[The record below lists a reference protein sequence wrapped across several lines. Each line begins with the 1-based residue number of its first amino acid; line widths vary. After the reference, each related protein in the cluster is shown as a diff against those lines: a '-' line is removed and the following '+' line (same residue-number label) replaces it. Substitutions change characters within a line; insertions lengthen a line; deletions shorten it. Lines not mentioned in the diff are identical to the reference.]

1 MNLIVEW
8 NHLALEAI
16 RALGKLPSTD
26 PDRARGGP
34 PQVART
40 LGIFHT
46 AIFNTWTAYNAV
58 AKPVYG
64 ILAKRPVAE
73 HGLLKLKSI
82 AIGEA
87 AYRVL
92 KDQFPFTDTQR
103 AKVPAVHDFLCEL
116 DATYAKYVTSAVATP
131 PITAAMITAAKTTGA
146 KAATVVLSFRQ
157 SDHANEANLFADPT
171 CYKSKNKAMAAAL
184 PAAADAVDDPDA
196 WQALSYMDGEHILRT
211 PAFIAPHWGHI
222 DAGDWSGSGVWP
234 GVKPFALT
242 SGKQFRPAV
251 GPHKVLS
258 QAYLDQAKHVIEIQA
273 NLTTEQKVIAE
284 YWADGP
290 NSSLPPG
297 HWTEF
302 TSFVAERDFRV
313 DPCAPDKVAQ
323 ELALLDNSVKLFF
336 AVSNAVFDASIA
348 VWDCK
353 RYYDSVRPVTAIR
366 HLFRGKTIRAW
377 GGPGQGTQDILGET
391 WLPFQKTSFPTPPF
405 SEFVSGHSGFSMA
418 AATVL
423 RLFTGSDR
431 FGFFYTQDKPLA
443 ADTNEPVVGVTLT
456 WPTFTAAARE
466 AGESRLY
473 GGIHFYEGN
482 VVGLDMGAKVG
493 SRHLIRPRSI
503 G

>member
-26 PDRARGGP
+26 PDRGRGGP

-40 LGIFHT
+40 LSIFHT
-46 AIFNTWTAYNAV
+46 ATFNAWTAYNAV

-64 ILAKRPVAE
+64 AVSKRPAAE
-73 HGLLKLKSI
+73 HGLQVLKSVAI
-82 AIGEA
+82 AEA

-92 KDQFPFTDTQR
+92 KDQFPFTDYQR
-103 AKVPAVHDFLCEL
+103 GKVPEVQDFLDEL
-116 DATYAKYVTSAVATP
+116 EASYAKYVTSVVATP
-131 PITAAMITAAKTTGA
+131 PVTAAALAAAKTKGA
-146 KAATVVLSFRQ
+146 AAATVVLNYRQ
-157 SDHANEANLFADPT
+157 SDNANEANRYADPT
-171 CYKSKNKAMAAAL
+171 NYQPKNKPMAVAL
-184 PAAADAVDDPDA
+184 PAAADAVDDPNA
-196 WQALSYMDGEHILRT
+196 WQGLSYLDGEHILRS
-211 PAFIAPHWGHI
+211 PAFITPHWGYI
-222 DAGDWSGSGVWP
+222 NAGDWSGIGDWP
-234 GVKPFALT
+234 GVKPFAM
-242 SGKQFRPAV
+242 SNGKQFRPAV
-251 GPHKVLS
+251 GPHKVLT
-258 QAYLDQAKHVIEIQA
+258 QAYLDQAKHVIDIQA

-302 TSFVAERDFRV
+302 ASFVAEREAL
-313 DPCAPDKVAQ
+313 PG
-323 ELALLDNSVKLFF
+323 LADSGKLNLDQSVKLFF
-336 AVSNAVFDASIA
+336 ALSNAVFDASIA

-366 HLFRGKTIRAW
+366 YLFAGKTIRAW
-377 GGPGQGTQDILGET
+377 GGPGRGTQDIPGES
-391 WLPFQKTSFPTPPF
+391 WQPFQKASFPTPPF
-405 SEFVSGHSGFSMA
+405 AEYVSGHSGFSMA

-431 FGFFYTQDKPLA
+431 FGFLYTQDKPLA
-443 ADTNEPVVGVTLT
+443 ADPNEPVVGVTLS
-456 WPTFTAAARE
+456 WPTFNAAARE

-493 SRHLIRPRSI
+493 QQAYEKAEKYWL
-503 G
+503 GTA